1 MGILPNVLDT
11 PERTES
17 PTVSLSAVGVPW
29 SVVSQM
35 AVEDK
40 VLSTTFNTL
49 LLQ

>member
-1 MGILPNVLDT
+1 MGILPNVHDT
-11 PERTES
+11 PERPES
-17 PTVSLSAVGVPW
+17 PTVSLSAVWVPG

-40 VLSTTFNTL
+40 VLATNFNPV